1 MNPWRAVAFATGTRS
16 GGARRL
22 VLRSLAAIGLA
33 LGGCHRGADVPCEAI
48 PTTADGCREVC
59 HDRGV
64 EMTFFRYAPGVYRC
78 DAICTCADTT
88 LR

>member
-1 MNPWRAVAFATGTRS
+1 MGRTRARRIAFGWVTAVALVVAGC
-16 GGARRL
+16 RR
-22 VLRSLAAIGLA
+22 GNE
-33 LGGCHRGADVPCEAI
+33 VPCEQI

-64 EMTFFRYAPGVYRC
+64 EMTFFRYAPGTYRC